1 METATPFEVELQ
13 VFEQHREEWS
23 QKHLG
28 QYVVVQGTRYLDEFF
43 DAYEDAF
50 RAGLREFGVG
60 QNFLIKQIW
69 ITEPIYFVA

>member
-1 METATPFEVELQ
+1 MVPTAEFETELQ

-23 QKHLG
+23 QANLG
-28 QYVVVQGTRYLDEFF
+28 KYVVIQGGRYLDQFF

-50 RAGLREFGVG
+50 RAGLREFGVS